1 MTGGR
6 SESRIRAVVGTLRR
20 WTESSVLLARLGPT
34 GLLSALLAGFTLASV
49 AFVFQSNLGA
59 GVKFL
64 SFALL
69 FVAVAALV
77 QRVVEPPAE

>member
-1 MTGGR
+1 MSRGR
-6 SESRIRAVVGTLRR
+6 SESRIQSVVGTLQR

-34 GLLSALLAGFTLASV
+34 GLLSTLLAGFTLASV
-49 AFVFQSNLGA
+49 VFVYQSNLGA

-69 FVAVAALV
+69 FVAVATLV
-77 QRVVEPPAE
+77 QRVVEPPTE

>member
-1 MTGGR
+1 MPRGL
-6 SESRIRAVVGTLRR
+6 SESRIYGVARTLRQ
-20 WTESSVLLARLGPT
+20 WTVTSVLLARLGPT
-34 GLLSALLAGFTLASV
+34 RLLTALVGGFVLASV
-49 AFVFQSNLGA
+49 GFVYRSNLGA

-77 QRVVEPPAE
+77 QRFVGPPSE